1 MADHNQRGNESE
13 EIASRHLISK
23 GYVILQRNWKA
34 GKLELDIV
42 ARKDSTLIIVEV
54 KSRKEDDIVDPL
66 DAVDDKKIRRIILA
80 TDSYIRQN
88 DWNGDVR
95 FDLISVIRPIE
106 GETLIEHIE
115 DAFYP
120 PIMNKGR

>member
-13 EIASRHLISK
+13 EIASRHMISK

-95 FDLISVIRPIE
+95 FDLISVIRPFE

>member
-13 EIASRHLISK
+13 EIASRHLLSE
-23 GYVILQRNWKA
+23 GYAILQRNWKA
-34 GKLELDIV
+34 GKLELDII

-66 DAVDDKKIRRIILA
+66 DAVDDKKIRHIILA
-80 TDSYIRQN
+80 TDSYIHQN

-120 PIMNKGR
+120 PIMNRGR

>member
-13 EIASRHLISK
+13 EIASRHLLSE

-34 GKLELDIV
+34 GKLELDII
-42 ARKDSTLIIVEV
+42 ARKDSILIIVEV

-95 FDLISVIRPIE
+95 FDLISIIRPIE